1 MNNQIGRIYESKN
14 WFIRHYSNK
23 YLKKAIE
30 FLEPKDGDTILDFGC
45 GEQYLKIVLKKGKI
59 IGYDID
65 PKLTDVIDYRKVKV
79 NKIFCC
85 QSLEHLRQDELVD
98 AVKNFKKM
106 NPEKVVVAT
115 STDNFLSEIGIKFIR
130 SVKDSHDTHY
140 VNYEQIHEV
149 MGKYFK
155 LKRKKNI
162 CIFNIISEWH

>member
-1 MNNQIGRIYESKN
+1 M
-14 WFIRHYSNK
+14 
-23 YLKKAIE
+23 
-30 FLEPKDGDTILDFGC
+30 
-45 GEQYLKIVLKKGKI
+45 
-59 IGYDID
+59 
-65 PKLTDVIDYRKVKV
+65 

-162 CIFNIISEWH
+162 YIFNIISEWH